1 LRRFAFLAAVAAALA
16 CATAASSALQPL
28 RRGHHG
34 ELAPSKLKAPPS
46 IPAQHRSG
54 RIRVIVRLGM
64 PPLAAAFSEGL
75 AAGGSARRLDVNS
88 SASRRYLSRLES
100 MQKEAA
106 REIQEAIPGA
116 AVSRRFQVVLNG
128 LTVEL
133 PARRLADLAGLSLV
147 TKIYPSYAYRLA
159 LDESPGLIGA
169 GTFWASTGLRG
180 EGLKIG
186 VVDDGVDNTHRF
198 LSPAGMSYPP
208 GFPKG
213 GKRWT
218 TPKVIVAR
226 AFPGPSSGRQ
236 GRLPLFR
243 DGSFHGTHVAGIAAG
258 RSGTS
263 SPGGPDHP
271 PVANLSGVAPNA
283 WVGNYRVFNIPTRVG
298 FTANTPEIVAAFEA
312 AVRDGMD
319 VINFS
324 GGGTETDPAN
334 DAMIETVRNVSA
346 AGVVPVISAGNS
358 RDDYGLGS
366 IGSPGTAPDAITV
379 GASANVH
386 VFTPSVTVQDPRA
399 PATLRDMPF
408 RTTLPV
414 RAFRGWDTRDQTVV
428 DIGSVRGTDGRPVD
442 RQLCGVSH
450 PNALDTTLPRGSIRG
465 TIALIFRGG
474 CAIVTKEIRAL
485 LGGAEG
491 MILVDNRP
499 GEPTALPLDIPAG
512 TIADLDGARLR
523 DFLVSVG
530 GSAPVRFSF
539 AKHQLHPGRGGTI
552 MFFSSAGPTAFRH
565 LLKPDISAPGGE
577 ILSSTLPEF
586 ARAPFAPFDG
596 TSMSAPHVAGAAALL
611 LQKHPAWTT
620 PQVRSALV
628 STAGPAWADTA
639 RTTEASVLLEGGGII
654 DIPRADNP
662 QIFTTPSSLSFGDL
676 NANHGAVARALT
688 LEVTDAGGGAGT
700 WTVEVRPQS
709 ASSGASLEAP
719 GLISLAPGGR
729 ALLPVSAT
737 ASATA
742 PAGDNFGFLVLSRG
756 SVTRRIPY
764 AFFVTR
770 PALEGMAAR
779 PLRRFQNGT
788 TATGTSRVSSYRWPA
803 APFGY
808 PPSFTGPPMI
818 EDGAE
823 RVYLVPHL
831 KRPVVNF
838 GVGIV
843 GTSRNAVIDPWLL
856 GSLDENNVQGETGT
870 PMNVNPLTFDYGLAI
885 GAAGVVFPSLRRYY
899 VVVDS
904 TQDLYTGRDLRG
916 SYRLR
921 YWVNDL
927 RPPVVRLLTRR
938 VAVGRPTLA
947 VRAQD
952 RGAGVDPYSLLIAYQ
967 GVAVAAAAYDSS
979 SGIAIYVLPNEAPK
993 VQRGQ
998 NLTLMA
1004 ASDFQESKNV
1014 SIFGPNVMPNTRFR
1028 FANIRGVRGT
1038 TMTWLLPRR
1047 RGCLRGNS
1055 QELLVLASTTNRIRR
1070 VRFFDGRRLIGT
1082 DRTGAAGLYSITWR
1096 ARRAREGLHRL
1107 RAVAISARG
1116 RDARISRVVR
1126 VCR

>member
-1 LRRFAFLAAVAAALA
+1 MA
-16 CATAASSALQPL
+16 
-28 RRGHHG
+28 
-34 ELAPSKLKAPPS
+34 SKLRAPPR
-46 IPAQHRSG
+46 IPAQHANG

-64 PPLAAAFSEGL
+64 PPLAAAFVEGL
-75 AAGGSARRLDVNS
+75 AVGGTARKLDPNS
-88 SASRRYLSRLES
+88 SASRQYLSRLES

-106 REIQEAIPGA
+106 REIREAIPGA
-116 AVSRRFQVVLNG
+116 VVSRRFQVVLDG

-133 PARRLADLAGLSLV
+133 PVRRLTDLAELSLV

-180 EGLKIG
+180 EGMKIA
-186 VVDDGVDNTHRF
+186 VVDDGVDNTHAF
-198 LSPAGMSYPP
+198 LASTGMSYPP

-218 TPKVIVAR
+218 SPKVIVAR

-243 DGSFHGTHVAGIAAG
+243 DASFHGTHVAGIAAG
-258 RSGTS
+258 RSGTF

-283 WVGNYRVFNIPTRVG
+283 WLGNYRVFNIPTRVG

-358 RDDYGLGS
+358 RDDYGYGS
-366 IGSPGTAPDAITV
+366 VGSPGTAPDAITV
-379 GASANVH
+379 GALSNVH
-386 VFTPSVTVQDPRA
+386 VFTPSVTVQDVRA
-399 PATLRDMPF
+399 PSTLREMPF

-428 DIGSVRGTDGRPVD
+428 DIGSVRGTDGRLVD

-465 TIALIFRGG
+465 TIALVFRGG

-499 GEPTALPLDIPAG
+499 GEPTSLPLDIPAG

-530 GSAPVRFSF
+530 GSAAVRFSF
-539 AKHQLHPGRGGTI
+539 ARHQLHPGRGGTM
-552 MFFSSAGPTAFRH
+552 MFFSSAGPTAFGH
-565 LLKPDISAPGGE
+565 LLKPDVSAPGGE

-611 LQKHPAWTT
+611 LQRHPTWTT
-620 PQVRSALV
+620 PQVRSAFV

-654 DIPRADNP
+654 DIPRADDP
-662 QIFTTPSSLSFGDL
+662 QIFTTPSALSFGDL
-676 NANHGAVARALT
+676 NANRGAVTRPLT
-688 LEVTDAGGGAGT
+688 LEVTDAGGGSGMWA
-700 WTVEVRPQS
+700 VEVRPQS
-709 ASSGASLEAP
+709 ASTGASLEAP

-729 ALLPVSAT
+729 ALLPVAAT
-737 ASATA
+737 ASATG
-742 PAGDNFGFLVLSRG
+742 PAGDNFGFLVLRRG
-756 SVTRRIPY
+756 AVTRRIPY

-770 PALEGMAAR
+770 PALEGMTSR

-788 TATGTSRVSSYRWPA
+788 TAGSPSRVNSYRWPS

-823 RVYLVPHL
+823 RVYVVPHL

-838 GVGIV
+838 GVGVV
-843 GTSRNAVIDPWLL
+843 GSSRNAVIDPWLL
-856 GSLDENNVQGETGT
+856 GSLDENDVQGETGT
-870 PMNVNPLTFDYGLAI
+870 PMNVNPLTFDFGLSI
-885 GAAGVVFPSLRRYY
+885 SAAGVIFPSLRRYY

-904 TQDLYTGRDLRG
+904 TQDLFTGRALRG
-916 SYRLR
+916 RYRLR

-952 RGAGVDPYSLLIAYQ
+952 RGAGVDPYSMLIAYQ
-967 GVAVAAAAYDSS
+967 GVAVGAAAYDAS

-993 VQRGQ
+993 VERGR
-998 NLTLMA
+998 NLALLA

-1014 SIFGPNVMPNTRFR
+1014 STFGPNVMPNTRFR

-1038 TMTWLLPRR
+1038 TITWLLPRR

-1055 QELLVLASTTNRIRR
+1055 QELLVLANTTSRIRR
-1070 VRFFDGRRLIGT
+1070 VRFFNGRRLIGT
-1082 DRTGAAGLYSITWR
+1082 DRTGTAGLYSIRWR
-1096 ARRAREGLHRL
+1096 AGRARKGLHRL

-1116 RDARISRVVR
+1116 RDARTSRVVR

>member
-1 LRRFAFLAAVAAALA
+1 MA
-16 CATAASSALQPL
+16 
-28 RRGHHG
+28 
-34 ELAPSKLKAPPS
+34 SKLRAPPR
-46 IPAQHRSG
+46 IPAQHANG

-64 PPLAAAFSEGL
+64 PPLAAAFVEGL
-75 AAGGSARRLDVNS
+75 AVGGTARKLDPNS
-88 SASRRYLSRLES
+88 SASRQYLSRLES

-106 REIQEAIPGA
+106 REIREAIPGA
-116 AVSRRFQVVLNG
+116 VVSRRFQVVLDG

-133 PARRLADLAGLSLV
+133 PVRRLTDLAELSLV

-180 EGLKIG
+180 EGMKIA
-186 VVDDGVDNTHRF
+186 VVDDGVDNTHAF
-198 LSPAGMSYPP
+198 LASTGMSYPP

-218 TPKVIVAR
+218 SPKVIVAR

-243 DGSFHGTHVAGIAAG
+243 DASFHGTHVAGIAAG
-258 RSGTS
+258 RSGTF

-283 WVGNYRVFNIPTRVG
+283 WLGNYRVFNIPTRVG

-358 RDDYGLGS
+358 RDDYGYGS
-366 IGSPGTAPDAITV
+366 VGSPGTAPDAITV
-379 GASANVH
+379 GALSNVH
-386 VFTPSVTVQDPRA
+386 VFTPSVTVQDVRA
-399 PATLRDMPF
+399 PSTLREMPF

-428 DIGSVRGTDGRPVD
+428 DIGSVRGTDGRLVD

-465 TIALIFRGG
+465 TIALVFRGG

-499 GEPTALPLDIPAG
+499 GEPTSLPLDIPAG

-530 GSAPVRFSF
+530 GSAAVRFSF
-539 AKHQLHPGRGGTI
+539 ARHQLHPGRGGTM
-552 MFFSSAGPTAFRH
+552 MFFSSAGPTAFGH
-565 LLKPDISAPGGE
+565 LLKPDVSAPGGE

-611 LQKHPAWTT
+611 LQRHPTWTT
-620 PQVRSALV
+620 PQVRSAFV

-654 DIPRADNP
+654 DIPRADDP
-662 QIFTTPSSLSFGDL
+662 QIFTTPSALSFGDL
-676 NANHGAVARALT
+676 NANRGAVTRPLT
-688 LEVTDAGGGAGT
+688 LEVTDAGGGSGM

-709 ASSGASLEAP
+709 ASTGASLEAP

-729 ALLPVSAT
+729 ALLPVAAT
-737 ASATA
+737 ASATG
-742 PAGDNFGFLVLSRG
+742 PAGDNFGFLVLRRG
-756 SVTRRIPY
+756 AVTRRIPY

-770 PALEGMAAR
+770 PALEGMTSR

-788 TATGTSRVSSYRWPA
+788 TAGSPSRVNSYRWPS

-823 RVYLVPHL
+823 RVYVVPHL

-838 GVGIV
+838 GVGVV
-843 GTSRNAVIDPWLL
+843 GSSRNAVIDPWLL
-856 GSLDENNVQGETGT
+856 GSLDENDVQGETGT
-870 PMNVNPLTFDYGLAI
+870 PMNVNPLTFDFGLSI
-885 GAAGVVFPSLRRYY
+885 SAAGVIFPSLRRYY

-904 TQDLYTGRDLRG
+904 TQDLFTGRALRG
-916 SYRLR
+916 RYRLR

-952 RGAGVDPYSLLIAYQ
+952 RGAGVDPYSMLIAYQ
-967 GVAVAAAAYDSS
+967 GVAVGAAAYDAS

-993 VQRGQ
+993 VERGR
-998 NLTLMA
+998 NLALLA

-1014 SIFGPNVMPNTRFR
+1014 STFGPNVMPNTRFR

-1038 TMTWLLPRR
+1038 TITWLLPRR

-1055 QELLVLASTTNRIRR
+1055 QELLVLANTTSRIRR
-1070 VRFFDGRRLIGT
+1070 VRFFNGRRLIGT
-1082 DRTGAAGLYSITWR
+1082 DRTGTAGLYSIRWR
-1096 ARRAREGLHRL
+1096 AGRARKGLHRL

-1116 RDARISRVVR
+1116 RDARTSRVVR

>member
-1 LRRFAFLAAVAAALA
+1 MA
-16 CATAASSALQPL
+16 
-28 RRGHHG
+28 
-34 ELAPSKLKAPPS
+34 SKLRAPPR
-46 IPAQHRSG
+46 IPAQHANG

-64 PPLAAAFSEGL
+64 PPLAAAFVEGL
-75 AAGGSARRLDVNS
+75 AVGGTARKLDPNS
-88 SASRRYLSRLES
+88 SASRQYLSRLES

-106 REIQEAIPGA
+106 REIREAIPGA
-116 AVSRRFQVVLNG
+116 VVSRRFQVVLDG

-133 PARRLADLAGLSLV
+133 PVRRLTDLAELSLV

-180 EGLKIG
+180 EGMKIA
-186 VVDDGVDNTHRF
+186 VVDDGVDNTHAF
-198 LSPAGMSYPP
+198 LASTGMSYPP

-218 TPKVIVAR
+218 SPKVIVAR

-243 DGSFHGTHVAGIAAG
+243 DASFHGTHVAGIAAG
-258 RSGTS
+258 RSGTF

-283 WVGNYRVFNIPTRVG
+283 WLGNYRVFNIPTRVG

-358 RDDYGLGS
+358 RDDYGYGS
-366 IGSPGTAPDAITV
+366 VGSPGTAPDAITV
-379 GASANVH
+379 GALSNVH
-386 VFTPSVTVQDPRA
+386 VFTPSVTVQDVRA
-399 PATLRDMPF
+399 PSTLREMPF

-428 DIGSVRGTDGRPVD
+428 DIGSVRGTDGRLVD

-465 TIALIFRGG
+465 TIALVFRGG

-499 GEPTALPLDIPAG
+499 GEPTSLPLDIPAG

-530 GSAPVRFSF
+530 GSAAVRFSF
-539 AKHQLHPGRGGTI
+539 ARHQLHPGRGGTM
-552 MFFSSAGPTAFRH
+552 MFFSSAGPTAFGH
-565 LLKPDISAPGGE
+565 LLKPDVSAPGGE

-611 LQKHPAWTT
+611 LQRHPTWTT
-620 PQVRSALV
+620 PQVRSAFV

-654 DIPRADNP
+654 DIPRADDP
-662 QIFTTPSSLSFGDL
+662 QIFTTPSALSFGDL
-676 NANHGAVARALT
+676 NANRGAVTRPLT
-688 LEVTDAGGGAGT
+688 LEVTDAGGGSGM

-709 ASSGASLEAP
+709 ASTGASLEAP

-729 ALLPVSAT
+729 ALLPVAAT
-737 ASATA
+737 ANATA
-742 PAGDNFGFLVLSRG
+742 PAGDNFGFLVLRQG
-756 SVTRRIPY
+756 AVTRRIPY

-770 PALEGMAAR
+770 PALEGITTR
-779 PLRRFQNGT
+779 RLRRFQNGT
-788 TATGTSRVSSYRWPA
+788 TASGPSRVTSYRWPS

-823 RVYLVPHL
+823 RVYVVPHL

-838 GVGIV
+838 GVGVV
-843 GTSRNAVIDPWLL
+843 GSSRNAVIDPWLL
-856 GSLDENNVQGETGT
+856 GSLDENSVQGETGT
-870 PMNVNPLTFDYGLAI
+870 PMNVNPLTFDFGLAI
-885 GAAGVVFPSLRRYY
+885 SAAGVIFPSLRRYY

-904 TQDLYTGRDLRG
+904 TQDLFTGRALRG
-916 SYRLR
+916 RYRLR

-927 RPPVVRLLTRR
+927 RPPVVDLLTRR

-952 RGAGVDPYSLLIAYQ
+952 RGAGVDPYSMLIAYQ
-967 GVAVAAAAYDSS
+967 GVAVAAAAYDAS
-979 SGIAIYVLPNEAPK
+979 SGIAIYVLPSEAPK
-993 VQRGQ
+993 VEHGR
-998 NLTLMA
+998 NLALLA

-1014 SIFGPNVMPNTRFR
+1014 STFGPNVMPNTRFR

-1038 TMTWLLPRR
+1038 TITWLLPRR
-1047 RGCLRGNS
+1047 RGCLLGNN
-1055 QELLVLASTTNRIRR
+1055 QELLVLASTTSRIQR
-1070 VRFFDGRRLIGT
+1070 VRFFNGHRLIGT
-1082 DRTGAAGLYSITWR
+1082 DRTGTAGLYSITWR
-1096 ARRAREGLHRL
+1096 ARRARKGLHRL

-1116 RDARISRVVR
+1116 RDARTSRVVR